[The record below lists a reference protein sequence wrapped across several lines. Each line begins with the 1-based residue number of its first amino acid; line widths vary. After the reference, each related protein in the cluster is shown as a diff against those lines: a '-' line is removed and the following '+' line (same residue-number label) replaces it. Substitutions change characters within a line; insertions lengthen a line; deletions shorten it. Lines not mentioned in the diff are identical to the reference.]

1 MQSSPSLAE
10 LQRWMRW
17 ALTHPLGANRATAG
31 EHLAELPARFVEPD
45 ARALSSIAG
54 EPVAGRDAV
63 DRLSVYATG
72 YFSRLHEALQLEY
85 PRLAEALGDDEF
97 RILVA
102 AHLLRAPSRSAS
114 LADLGEDLA
123 GTLRSHPSG
132 RDSPWLVDLA
142 VLERALA
149 EVWLSGPSGPGGWT
163 VDNDEDP
170 EAIRLVLSAMVRL
183 VTVSWDVTGWRP
195 EEGLPSPRSGCLT
208 VWRMDASTNVEWLDP
223 RPGAVLGALAGGGD
237 LGELCELAGSLGM
250 SAEEVGTAFGQWVER
265 GWIVRR
271 REAQAA

>member
-17 ALTHPLGANRATAG
+17 ALTHPLGAHRATAG
-31 EHLAELPARFVEPD
+31 EHLPGLPLRFVEPG

-54 EPVAGRDAV
+54 EPVPGREAL

-72 YFSRLHEALQLEY
+72 YFGRLHEALQLEY
-85 PRLAEALGDDEF
+85 PRLAAALGDEEF

-123 GTLRSHPSG
+123 GTLRGHPSG
-132 RDSPWLVDLA
+132 RESPWLVDLA

-149 EVWLSGPSGPGGWT
+149 EVWLSGPSGPGSWSIDG
-163 VDNDEDP
+163 DEDP
-170 EAIRLVLSAMVRL
+170 GSIRLALSVTVRL
-183 VTVSWDVTGWRP
+183 ADVLWDVTGWRP
-195 EEGLPSPRSGCLT
+195 EEGLPLPRSGCLA
-208 VWRMDASTNVEWLDP
+208 VWRMEASTHTEWLDP
-223 RPGAVLGALAGGGD
+223 QPCAVLEALARGAD

-250 SAEEVGTAFGQWVER
+250 AAEDVGTAFGHWVER
-265 GWIVRR
+265 GWILRSPR
-271 REAQAA
+271 